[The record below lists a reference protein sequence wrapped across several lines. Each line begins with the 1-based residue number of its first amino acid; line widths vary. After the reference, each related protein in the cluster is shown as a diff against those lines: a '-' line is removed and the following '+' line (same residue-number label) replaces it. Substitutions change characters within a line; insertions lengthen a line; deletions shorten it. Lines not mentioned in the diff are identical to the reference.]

1 MIYEFKTHT
10 TMKPYN
16 RDKWFI
22 MSDIVRDIEV
32 EADNIENA
40 LEMWRDEVEGVE
52 VSKNAL
58 KNREPMFTEYKDG
71 TCKQTGFVIT
81 ASGMFNDDYT
91 RWVRQYVECWVK
103 IRTVSEC
110 F

>member
-1 MIYEFKTHT
+1 MIYRFETYT

-22 MSDIVRDIEV
+22 LGDIVRDVEV
-32 EADNIENA
+32 EADSIDEA
-40 LEMWRDEVEGVE
+40 LEKWRDEVEGVD

-58 KNREPMFTEYKDG
+58 KTKQPMYTEYKGG
-71 TCKQTGFVIT
+71 TTKQTGFVIT
-81 ASGMFNDDYT
+81 ASGMFNDDYR
-91 RWVRQYVECWVK
+91 RWVKQYVDCWVK
-103 IRTVSEC
+103 IRTVEEC